1 MVDMA
6 DMADMVSCTSSE
18 ERVACRACAS
28 ALGLEIVVASVNHQ
42 HSRYVSRRL
51 ALGRAVRRLRP
62 KLRAGENNAVL
73 RSSH

>member
-42 HSRYVSRRL
+42 HS
-51 ALGRAVRRLRP
+51 
-62 KLRAGENNAVL
+62 
-73 RSSH
+73 